1 MREDAPRLVLLCGLP
16 GAGKTTLARRREEAL
31 PALRLCPDEWLTA
44 LGFDLWDEAA
54 RDRVERLQW
63 ELARRVVGLGGSVI
77 LENGYWTRAE
87 REQRRQEARAL
98 RPDLTVELHYL
109 AEPLDE
115 LWRRIERRNA
125 APEWHTAPI
134 PREKL
139 EEWARFFEPPDAAE
153 LALYD
158 SAEG

>member
-1 MREDAPRLVLLCGLP
+1 VLLCGLP
-16 GAGKTTLARRREEAL
+16 GSGKTTLARRLEREI
-31 PALRLCPDEWLTA
+31 PALRLSPDEWLTA
-44 LGFDLWDEAA
+44 LGFDLWDEPA

-98 RPDLTVELHYL
+98 RPDVRLELRYL
-109 AEPLDE
+109 AAPLDE

-125 APEWHTAPI
+125 APEWRAAPI

-153 LALYD
+153 LAQYD
-158 SAEG
+158 PPDG